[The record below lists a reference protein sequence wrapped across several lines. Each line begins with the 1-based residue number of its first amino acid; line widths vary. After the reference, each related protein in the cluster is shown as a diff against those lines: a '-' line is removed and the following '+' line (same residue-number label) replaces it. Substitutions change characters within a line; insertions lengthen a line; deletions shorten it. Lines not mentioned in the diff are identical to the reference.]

1 MVDLDLITF
10 IRFRDLTNDL
20 APLLCGFT
28 FICGAT
34 ALDSITIRQ
43 RSSPPADRP
52 DCHRIL
58 LSQLKFFCFMADHKG
73 FAFTKRVFHPVQTDF
88 DFQPLAAVCNRK
100 PKFSIFLRRRPW
112 PTCECPS

>member
-34 ALDSITIRQ
+34 ALDSITI
-43 RSSPPADRP
+43 
-52 DCHRIL
+52 
-58 LSQLKFFCFMADHKG
+58 
-73 FAFTKRVFHPVQTDF
+73 
-88 DFQPLAAVCNRK
+88 
-100 PKFSIFLRRRPW
+100 
-112 PTCECPS
+112 